1 MAKVPHGHNGSVQNL
16 RMRVMRDTD
25 VAAVTALNNATHP
38 AVTLL
43 TEEQTASLYAMC
55 DVKLV
60 ATNRDGEIIAFLL
73 SMGQGQRYD
82 SENYRW
88 FEDRGVRHQY
98 IDRVVVGE
106 SAKGTGIGRALYESV
121 FARAR
126 EIGANEVTAE
136 IHLDPPNPG
145 SMAFHERLGFRKI
158 GEQDTRGGTIRVALL
173 TRPVYEL

>member
-1 MAKVPHGHNGSVQNL
+1 MHASARAGRGAPRQPGPHLPTRIAPRHVAKVPHGHNGSVQNL

-106 SAKGTGIGRALYESV
+106 SA
-121 FARAR
+121 
-126 EIGANEVTAE
+126 
-136 IHLDPPNPG
+136 
-145 SMAFHERLGFRKI
+145 
-158 GEQDTRGGTIRVALL
+158 
-173 TRPVYEL
+173 